1 MSKKRKEIMEK
12 AKEKYES
19 LRKKGYTKS
28 ESLRMIASQL
38 GKTDRTLYKWHE
50 ENGWDE
56 IDEKIDVRHLEKLE
70 KLPDQHRKGK
80 SVYIVMNRLLQ
91 RAYSLI
97 KNNGASIII
106 RNYYDF
112 YGLLNAYLNLA
123 EASENLRLESHKRFF
138 GKAIKE
144 VLEDPELKDKILPT
158 RGKELEHAV
167 KKLIEYVELAKWEE
181 KPDTGWADH
190 ILKIL
195 KELEKMH

>member
-1 MSKKRKEIMEK
+1 MSRKRKEIVEK

-19 LRKKGYTKS
+19 LREKGYTKS

-56 IDEKIDVRHLEKLE
+56 IDEKIDVRHLEELE

-80 SVYIVMNRLLQ
+80 SAYIVMNRLLQ
-91 RAYSLI
+91 RAYSFI

-123 EASENLRLESHKRFF
+123 EASENPRLKSHKRFF
-138 GKAIKE
+138 GEAIKE
-144 VLEDPELKDKILPT
+144 VLEDPELKNKILPT

-167 KKLIEYVELAKWEE
+167 KKLIEYVELARWEE
-181 KPDTGWADH
+181 KPDTGWLDH
-190 ILKIL
+190 ILKD
-195 KELEKMH
+195 LERA